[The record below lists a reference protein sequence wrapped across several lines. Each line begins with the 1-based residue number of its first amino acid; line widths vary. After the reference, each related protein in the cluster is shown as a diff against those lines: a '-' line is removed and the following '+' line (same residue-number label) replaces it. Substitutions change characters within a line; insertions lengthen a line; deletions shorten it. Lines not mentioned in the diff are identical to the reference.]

1 MERVDLLLA
10 DAIIVTVDQDRRILY
25 DGAMAVRDGRIVEVG
40 ESRELERKYEAKH
53 RQDCS
58 GKILFPGFINTH
70 NHLFQTLL
78 KGLGDDMILKDWL
91 ATMTFPAAG
100 HLTPEDCYDAA
111 MLGIIE
117 GIHSG
122 MTTETDYMYP
132 HPQEG
137 LSDGILKAYSDL
149 GIRGIFGRGCM
160 NTGTDFGV
168 VPEIMQTRDE
178 VEKDLVRLYDKYH
191 NSEDGRI
198 RIWTAPAALWSNTQD
213 MLEMLYEIATSY
225 HAGMTVHVSETPF
238 DRMATETL
246 HGCAGVD
253 CLEKIHAA
261 AENVLMV
268 HCVYL
273 TESDMDKAA
282 HYDIKVSH
290 NPVSNMYLA
299 SGVAPVPE
307 MLKRNIT
314 VGLGVDGAAS
324 NNGQD
329 MIELMKTTS
338 LLQKV
343 SSLNPTVI
351 TAEKVLEMATI
362 DGARAL
368 GMEDEIGSLE
378 AGKKA
383 DFVVF
388 NPYLSAKAVPVHNPV
403 STLVYSS
410 EMGNIES
417 VAVDGQYIMK
427 EGKLTMVPNE
437 DMILA
442 KAQRTA
448 ERLCERGG
456 ITNRREGHAW
466 NRQVTECRTER

>member
-1 MERVDLLLA
+1 MDLLLT
-10 DAIIVTVDQDRRILY
+10 DAVIVTVDRDRRILY
-25 DGAMAVRDGRIVEVG
+25 DGAMAVRGGRIVEVG
-40 ESRELERKYEAKH
+40 ESGILTKKYSASH
-53 RQDCS
+53 LQDCS

-78 KGLGDDMILKDWL
+78 KGLGDDMALKDWL
-91 ATMTFPAAG
+91 ATMTFPAAA

-111 MLGIIE
+111 MLGIME

-132 HPQEG
+132 HPREG

-149 GIRGIFGRGCM
+149 GIRGVFGRGCM
-160 NTGTDFGV
+160 NTGTEFGV
-168 VPEIMQTRDE
+168 APEIMQTRDE
-178 VEKDLVRLYDKYH
+178 VERDLVRLYDKYH
-191 NSEDGRI
+191 GSGEGRI

-213 MLEMLYEIATSY
+213 MLEMLYEIASAY
-225 HAGMTVHVSETPF
+225 HSGMTVHVSETPF
-238 DRMATETL
+238 DRMATEKL

-253 CLEKIHAA
+253 CLEKVHAA

-268 HCVYL
+268 HCVHL

-307 MLKRNIT
+307 MLKRGIT

-324 NNGQD
+324 NNDQD
-329 MIELMKTTS
+329 MIELMKTAS

-343 SSLNPTVI
+343 SLLNPTAI
-351 TAEKVLEMATI
+351 SAEKVLEMATI
-362 DGARAL
+362 DGARSI

-378 AGKKA
+378 AGKRA
-383 DFVVF
+383 DFVIF
-388 NPYLSAKAVPVHNPV
+388 NPYLCPKAVPVHNPV

-410 EMGNIES
+410 GMGNIES

-427 EGKLTMVPNE
+427 EGKLTMIPDE
-437 DMILA
+437 TIILSN
-442 KAQRTA
+442 AQQAA
-448 ERLCERGG
+448 ERLCERGN
-456 ITNRREGHAW
+456 ITNRREGHPW
-466 NRQVTECRTER
+466 NGQVI